1 MTFAIRLSLIV
12 TTSATLLL
20 GGCGTSPI
28 TTGTPQVVE
37 STEQQVSKLLLQ
49 ADQAAPI
56 EQARLKAEAARI
68 LIAANRRDEA
78 VNLIDGIDLRLLSPT
93 LKFDIASL
101 RAQAALDQQDGAT
114 ALRYLEQLP
123 TDDPRLQPDQKY
135 QVGQMAAEAYGL
147 ENNQLRQAQQLIRLG
162 RFGLE
167 EDKEALHDSIWAALM
182 ALDLQTL
189 QQIALAT
196 DNSYT
201 EQGWYE
207 LALAVRSATDLATQ
221 TNNLQQWQT
230 LWQSHPAN
238 TAAPDNLTAL
248 ANNQLI
254 VSDHIALVLPLSGKL
269 QKPAEAIMTG
279 FMAAHYQAA
288 QQGKKTSQIT
298 ILDSSQ
304 ITSPEALYQVAAEK
318 GVDLIIGPLEKQL
331 VSDLVTLGNAPIPT
345 LTLNVVADSA
355 AANIYQFGLA
365 IEDEAI
371 QAARRAWNDG
381 QRTALVMTLESEWGK
396 RATAAFTEEFSAL
409 GGLVLDTIEYANR
422 DDYSAKVTDLLA
434 INESEERSNLL
445 RQIIGPGFETEDRRR
460 QDVDAIFL
468 GALPQA
474 ARQIK
479 PTLAFFY
486 AGNIPVYATS
496 NIYSGRPNPISDQDL
511 NNILFTGSPWLL
523 RPPSDNHIRLAQQG
537 KNTDSRFGRLYALG
551 LDAYQLYPY
560 LNQLAASPSAR
571 INGETGSLSIQHNN
585 HVQRELDWAVFQ
597 DGQPQL
603 IP

>member
-1 MTFAIRLSLIV
+1 M
-12 TTSATLLL
+12 
-20 GGCGTSPI
+20 
-28 TTGTPQVVE
+28 
-37 STEQQVSKLLLQ
+37 
-49 ADQAAPI
+49 
-56 EQARLKAEAARI
+56 
-68 LIAANRRDEA
+68 
-78 VNLIDGIDLRLLSPT
+78 
-93 LKFDIASL
+93 
-101 RAQAALDQQDGAT
+101 
-114 ALRYLEQLP
+114 
-123 TDDPRLQPDQKY
+123 
-135 QVGQMAAEAYGL
+135 
-147 ENNQLRQAQQLIRLG
+147 
-162 RFGLE
+162 
-167 EDKEALHDSIWAALM
+167 
-182 ALDLQTL
+182 
-189 QQIALAT
+189 
-196 DNSYT
+196 
-201 EQGWYE
+201 
-207 LALAVRSATDLATQ
+207 
-221 TNNLQQWQT
+221 
-230 LWQSHPAN
+230 
-238 TAAPDNLTAL
+238 
-248 ANNQLI
+248 
-254 VSDHIALVLPLSGKL
+254 
-269 QKPAEAIMTG
+269 
-279 FMAAHYQAA
+279 
-288 QQGKKTSQIT
+288 
-298 ILDSSQ
+298 
-304 ITSPEALYQVAAEK
+304 
-318 GVDLIIGPLEKQL
+318 
-331 VSDLVTLGNAPIPT
+331 
-345 LTLNVVADSA
+345 VADSA

>member
-20 GGCGTSPI
+20 GGCGTSP
-28 TTGTPQVVE
+28 TSTGTPQVIE
-37 STEQQVSKLLLQ
+37 TTEQQVSKLLMQ

-56 EQARLKAEAARI
+56 EQARLKAQAARI
-68 LIAANRRDEA
+68 LIAANRQDEA

-147 ENNQLRQAQQLIRLG
+147 ENDQLRQAQQLIRLG

-167 EDKEALHDSIWAALM
+167 TDKEALHDSIWASLM
-182 ALDLQTL
+182 ALELQTL
-189 QQIALAT
+189 EQVALAT
-196 DNSYT
+196 NNSYT

-238 TAAPDNLTAL
+238 TAAPANLAAL
-248 ANNQLI
+248 ATNQVI
-254 VSDHIALVLPLSGKL
+254 VSNHIALVLPLTGRL

-304 ITSPEALYQVAAEK
+304 ITSPEALYQIAAEK

-331 VSDLVTLGNAPIPT
+331 VSDLVASGNAPIPT
-345 LTLNVVADSA
+345 LTLNVVAGSA

-365 IEDEAI
+365 IEDEAQ
-371 QAARRAWNDG
+371 QAARRAWSDG
-381 QRTALVMTLESEWGK
+381 QRTALVMTLDSEWGK
-396 RATAAFTEEFSAL
+396 RATTAFSAEFIAL
-409 GGLVLDTIEYANR
+409 GGQVLDNIEYANK
-422 DDYSAKVTDLLA
+422 DDYSAKVTQLLA
-434 INESEERSNLL
+434 IDQSKERSTLL
-445 RQIIGPGFETEDRRR
+445 RQIVGPGFETEARRR

-468 GALPQA
+468 GAAPQA

-496 NIYSGRPNPISDQDL
+496 NIYAGRPNPISDQDL

-523 RPPSDNHIRLAQQG
+523 RSPSDNHIRLAQQG

-560 LNQLAASPSAR
+560 LNQLAASPTAR

-597 DGQPQL
+597 EGQPKL